1 MAIKNLKVDF
11 HLHTKEDP
19 HDFISYDSYKL
30 VDILSEKGYDAI
42 AVTNHNRFTYSE
54 HLRDYA
60 KERGIIL
67 IRGVERTVRKRHVLL
82 INFRGE
88 LGDYKSLADI
98 AKSKRPDNLV
108 IAAHPYFPMP
118 TASGIMLDRHPEVF
132 DAMEYCH
139 YYVKNVNFNKWAV
152 FRSYE
157 LDKPLVGNSDA
168 HTKRQMGR
176 TYSIVKAE
184 KDPEAIIQA
193 IKEGKVEVVTKPFR
207 AAQLIH
213 ISSSISLRNVKGRLM
228 CLIKHGKYGY
238 RGPEAEHPVRKQ

>member
-42 AVTNHNRFTYSE
+42 AVTNHNRFTYSD

-67 IRGVERTVRKRHVLL
+67 FRSVERTVRKRHVLL
-82 INFRGE
+82 INFSGE
-88 LGDYKSLADI
+88 LGDYRSLTDI
-98 AKSKRPDNLV
+98 AKAKRPNNLV

-118 TASGIMLDRHPEVF
+118 TASGIMLDRHPDVF
-132 DAMEYCH
+132 DALEYCH
-139 YYVKNVNFNKWAV
+139 YYVRNINFNKWAV
-152 FRSYE
+152 SRSYE
-157 LDKPLVGNSDA
+157 LDKPLIGNSDA

-193 IKEGKVEVVTKPFR
+193 IKDGNVEVVTRPFR
-207 AAQLIH
+207 ATQLIH
-213 ISSSISLRNVKGRLM
+213 ISSSISYRNIKGRLM

-238 RGPEAEHPVRKQ
+238 RGAEVEHPVR